1 MDEDTAALNIKAHM
15 AT

>member
-1 MDEDTAALNIKAHM
+1 MAEDTAALNIIAHM